1 MSELNLRRHANWSTQ
16 FLSFLRR
23 FQSAVQL
30 WIFSAQCADVDDFAR
45 VWLIR
50 VVLFPSLLL
59 LLVAAAYFTERSADA
74 DHAWVH
80 AKRNV
85 ELVAFF
91 VYPSVVYAA
100 FASLNCRALAVA
112 PDGTSLHR
120 SVCLPVSFAERTV
133 AQGTCARSV
142 LLDDDRT
149 RCEDTSH
156 RILK

>member
-1 MSELNLRRHANWSTQ
+1 M
-16 FLSFLRR
+16 
-23 FQSAVQL
+23 
-30 WIFSAQCADVDDFAR
+30 
-45 VWLIR
+45 
-50 VVLFPSLLL
+50 LFPSLLL
-59 LLVAAAYFTERSADA
+59 LLVAAAYFTERAADA
-74 DHAWVH
+74 AHAWVH

-100 FASLNCRALAVA
+100 FASLNCRTLAVA

-120 SVCLPVSFAERTV
+120 SVCLCFV
-133 AQGTCARSV
+133 ARISPEVTMCARSV

>member
-1 MSELNLRRHANWSTQ
+1 M
-16 FLSFLRR
+16 
-23 FQSAVQL
+23 
-30 WIFSAQCADVDDFAR
+30 
-45 VWLIR
+45 
-50 VVLFPSLLL
+50 LFPSLLL
-59 LLVAAAYFTERSADA
+59 LLVAAAYFTERAADGA
-74 DHAWVH
+74 YAWVH

-133 AQGTCARSV
+133 AQENRTCARSV

>member
-1 MSELNLRRHANWSTQ
+1 MSDTETARRHANWSTQ

-30 WIFSAQCADVDDFAR
+30 WIFSAECADVDDFAR

-50 VVLFPSLLL
+50 VVLFPVLLL
-59 LLVAAAYFTERSADA
+59 LLVAAAYFTERAADA
-74 DHAWVH
+74 AHAWVH

-120 SVCLPVSFAERTV
+120 SVCLPL
-133 AQGTCARSV
+133 CALQSCRS
-142 LLDDDRT
+142 R
-149 RCEDTSH
+149 
-156 RILK
+156 